1 MNWIEL
7 LLLSMGFS
15 WQMTKIFPLIILF
28 LISVVLGYFLWKKT
42 RTFKFKLVLL
52 IIAGLIPCGV
62 YFAFYPI
69 YQSDIKNEYRVVR
82 NENDSLKKINRFE
95 IIALPNCPY
104 CISSVE
110 IINRFKKRNPNLSV
124 EYKIVSVGSKEGKLE
139 KELRR
144 VGLKYSTLQSGKK
157 MRHIVRGSYP
167 TYVFYQK
174 NKSDIQIW
182 NNNSFGTKA
191 LDFIE
196 SQLN

>member
-15 WQMTKIFPLIILF
+15 WQMTKILPLILLF
-28 LISVVLGYFLWKKT
+28 LFSSAFCYLVWRKT
-42 RTFKFKLVLL
+42 RTFKFRWALL
-52 IIAGLIPCGV
+52 ILLGLIPCSL

-69 YQSDIKNEYRVVR
+69 YQSDVKNEYRVIQIR
-82 NENDSLKKINRFE
+82 ADSLKKTNRFE

-104 CISSVE
+104 CISSVDL
-110 IINRFKKRNPNLSV
+110 INQFKKRNPNLSV

-144 VGLKYSTLQSGKK
+144 VGLKYSTLQSGEK

-196 SQLN
+196 SKLK